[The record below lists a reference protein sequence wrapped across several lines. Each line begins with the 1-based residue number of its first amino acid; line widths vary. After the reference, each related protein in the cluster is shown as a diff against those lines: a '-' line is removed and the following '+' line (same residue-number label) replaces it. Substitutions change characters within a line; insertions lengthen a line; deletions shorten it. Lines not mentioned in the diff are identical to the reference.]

1 MPGGLSTASESV
13 ASETRPAGR
22 RVPADRSAY
31 GRVAARTAT
40 TCCPAWDPPRPQ
52 WGVTQANV
60 DQRPRFE
67 RLIRRVAAEG
77 LEPYGFQREAGRLW
91 TRPVG
96 PDVTHCVE
104 WQKGKWTRSTT
115 VSFYVNLD
123 AFWVSGPNTAWPEA
137 PEPRP
142 AHVVGSRL
150 RITDDDPDFDM
161 VTEAS
166 GQSNEARRDLFRLM
180 SDVSEDAAAT
190 VLLRVLAQQGRPELD
205 RVVDA
210 DSCIQ
215 ELREPDA
222 SIPGAE
228 AFDAVLR

>member
-1 MPGGLSTASESV
+1 VTG
-13 ASETRPAGR
+13 
-22 RVPADRSAY
+22 
-31 GRVAARTAT
+31 AAF
-40 TCCPAWDPPRPQ
+40 
-52 WGVTQANV
+52 

-67 RLIRRVAAEG
+67 RLVRRVAVEG
-77 LEPYGFQREAGRLW
+77 LEPYDFRRETGRLW
-91 TRPVG
+91 TRSG
-96 PDVTHCVE
+96 IPDVIHHVE
-104 WQKGKWTRSTT
+104 WQKGKWTSSTA

-123 AFWVSGPNTAWPEA
+123 AFWVSGPNTVWPEA
-137 PEPRP
+137 PGPQP

-150 RITDDDPDFDM
+150 CITVDDPDFDK

-166 GQSNEARRDLFRLM
+166 GQSSETRRDLFVLT

-190 VLLRVLAQQGRPELD
+190 VLLRLLADQGRPELD

-210 DSCIQ
+210 VGCVR

-228 AFDAVLR
+228 ALINALLR